1 MAKLPKSAYHQ
12 ELGRLGGGLKYYHP
26 KRNIHSIIN
35 RIVTGETLAFP
46 GLAVIIQNK
55 KFPDTSFY
63 QGLINWDVMRSKTDT
78 IILRAGQNLW
88 ADSMFLINYAEAKRR
103 GMRRGVY
110 WFYDDRVSPGAQA
123 ALLITLIAGDLPE
136 LEIFCDW
143 EKSYGGGF
151 GGLKNVVAFMQAI
164 ERAFPSARVGM
175 YTGYYWFIEHS
186 NALLNW
192 SQYQYLKDRALWLG
206 YYANSIQVK
215 IPAPW
220 TALTHWQYGTPAEQW
235 GQQTYEIDLNFY
247 NGTDEEFYLRYG
259 GGEVLP
265 PPDEPEEGTVMQ
277 GTVRTGRALIIRD
290 ATGGDTGKR
299 LAAGDVVYGAVTGGR
314 IYFHRVY
321 RLGTTVEETPG
332 NAATV
337 DPANPATSY
346 MILADVAEP
355 VTEPEPTPPDFVVAH
370 WVATAARPAVE
381 KRYLPE

>member
-12 ELGRLGGGLKYYHP
+12 ELGRLGGGLKYYRP
-26 KRNIHSIIN
+26 KRNIHSVIN

-46 GLAVIIQNK
+46 MLATIIQNK
-55 KFPDTSFY
+55 KFPDISFY
-63 QGLINWDVMRSKTDT
+63 QGLIDWDVMRSKTDT
-78 IILRAGQNLW
+78 IILRAGQNIW

-110 WFYDDRVSPGAQA
+110 FFYDDRVSPGAQA
-123 ALLITLIAGDLPE
+123 DLLITLIAGDLPE

-143 EKSYGGGF
+143 EKSYGGAF

-175 YTGYYWFIEHS
+175 YTGFYFFIEHS

-235 GQQTYEIDLNFY
+235 GQQTYEIDLNFF
-247 NGTDEEFYLRYG
+247 NGTDEEFYARYG

-265 PPDEPEEGTVMQ
+265 PPEQEGTTMQ
-277 GTVRTGRALIIRD
+277 GTVKAFTNIRLD
-290 ATGGDTGKR
+290 RNKNSADMGD
-299 LAAGDVVYGAVTGGR
+299 LLAGDVVTWQEEYAGTDGLTWIKLIAATHNDAPIKCVDGADVGGR
-314 IYFHRVY
+314 YCW
-321 RLGTTVEETPG
+321 
-332 NAATV
+332 
-337 DPANPATSY
+337 ANNVA
-346 MILADVAEP
+346 LDAEP
-355 VTEPEPTPPDFVVAH
+355 DPEPTFPPRVGLTIG
-370 WVATAARPAVE
+370 ATT
-381 KRYLPE
+381 KYYIPE

>member
-12 ELGRLGGGLKYYHP
+12 ELGRLGGGLKYYRP
-26 KRNIHSIIN
+26 KRNIHSVIN

-46 GLAVIIQNK
+46 MLATIIQNK
-55 KFPDTSFY
+55 KFPDISFY
-63 QGLINWDVMRSKTDT
+63 QGLIDWGVMRSKTDT
-78 IILRAGQNLW
+78 IILRAGQNIW
-88 ADSMFLINYAEAKRR
+88 ADSTFLTNYAEAKRR

-110 WFYDDRVSPGAQA
+110 FFYDDRVSPGAQA
-123 ALLITLIAGDLPE
+123 DLLITLIAGDLPE

-143 EKSYGGGF
+143 EKSYGGAF

-175 YTGYYWFIEHS
+175 YTGFFWFIEHS

-235 GQQTYEIDLNFY
+235 GQQTYEIDLNFF
-247 NGTDEEFYLRYG
+247 NGTDEEFYARYG

-265 PPDEPEEGTVMQ
+265 PPDEEGTNMSVSTWHKVITAP
-277 GTVRTGRALIIRD
+277 TVTLQIRNGPGVSYD
-290 ATGGDTGKR
+290 DVGDLR
-299 LAAGDVVYGAVTGGR
+299 PGDVVEAIETIGGWHHIDYIYRGGQSIPCPAVAWCSAAYTA
-314 IYFHRVY
+314 
-321 RLGTTVEETPG
+321 LTT
-332 NAATV
+332 
-337 DPANPATSY
+337 S
-346 MILADVAEP
+346 P
-355 VTEPEPTPPDFVVAH
+355 VTPPAPEPTPAHVVEVTVDGVVVFRKELA
-370 WVATAARPAVE
+370 
-381 KRYLPE
+381 

>member
-12 ELGRLGGGLKYYHP
+12 ELGRLGGGLKYYRP
-26 KRNIHSIIN
+26 KRNIHSVIN

-46 GLAVIIQNK
+46 MLATIIQNK
-55 KFPDTSFY
+55 KFPDISFY
-63 QGLINWDVMRSKTDT
+63 QGLIDWDVMRSKTDT
-78 IILRAGQNLW
+78 IILRAGQNIW

-110 WFYDDRVSPGAQA
+110 FFYDDRVSPGAQA
-123 ALLITLIAGDLPE
+123 DLLITLIAGDLPE

-143 EKSYGGGF
+143 EKSYGGAF

-175 YTGYYWFIEHS
+175 YTGFYFFIEHS

-235 GQQTYEIDLNFY
+235 GQQTYEIDLNFF
-247 NGTDEEFYLRYG
+247 NGTDEEFYARYG

-265 PPDEPEEGTVMQ
+265 PPDEEGTTMQ
-277 GTVRTGRALIIRD
+277 GTVKAFTNIRLD
-290 ATGGDTGKR
+290 RNKNSADMGD
-299 LAAGDVVYGAVTGGR
+299 LLAGDVVTWQEEYAGTDGLTWIKLIAATHNDAPIKCVDGADVGGR
-314 IYFHRVY
+314 YCW
-321 RLGTTVEETPG
+321 
-332 NAATV
+332 
-337 DPANPATSY
+337 ANN
-346 MILADVAEP
+346 VALDA
-355 VTEPEPTPPDFVVAH
+355 EPEPVYPAFVVAH
-370 WVATAARPAVE
+370 YADGTQR
-381 KRYLPE
+381 KYLPE